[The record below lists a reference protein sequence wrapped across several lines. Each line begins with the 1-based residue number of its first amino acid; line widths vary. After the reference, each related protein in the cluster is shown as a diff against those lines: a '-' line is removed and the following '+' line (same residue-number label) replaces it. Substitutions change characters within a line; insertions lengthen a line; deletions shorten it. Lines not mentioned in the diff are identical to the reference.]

1 MQGSTFCSDF
11 DYMFTSFFTITT
23 KLYSNT
29 NTAWKTKPTHKVL
42 DSGRC
47 ITHAV
52 LIHKELDP
60 YKSLQGR
67 RKKGQNFLSSV
78 CIFLQQVKLNLH
90 LYQLLC

>member
-1 MQGSTFCSDF
+1 MQGSTLSRL
-11 DYMFTSFFTITT
+11 YMFTSFFTITT

-52 LIHKELDP
+52 LIHKELDL
-60 YKSLQGR
+60 YKSLQ
-67 RKKGQNFLSSV
+67 KKKKKKVKTSSLLSVFSS
-78 CIFLQQVKLNLH
+78 KR
-90 LYQLLC
+90 